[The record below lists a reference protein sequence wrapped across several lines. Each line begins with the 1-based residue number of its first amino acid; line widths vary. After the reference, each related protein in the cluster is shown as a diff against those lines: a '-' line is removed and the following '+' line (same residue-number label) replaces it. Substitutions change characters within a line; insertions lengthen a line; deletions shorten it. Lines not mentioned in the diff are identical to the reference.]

1 MMISFKATYST
12 GNQSLSLTISF
23 RIAIKYVDQ
32 VKMKLDETTN
42 NDANSHNRSILQ
54 KLLRLDKQIARV
66 MALDM
71 LTAGIDSVSIRI

>member
-1 MMISFKATYST
+1 M
-12 GNQSLSLTISF
+12 ISF
-23 RIAIKYVDQ
+23 RIAIKHIDKA
-32 VKMKLDETTN
+32 KMKLDETTD

-71 LTAGIDSVSIRI
+71 LTAGIDTVNMRIFNICRQSK